1 MPEALSREASATRT
15 IVIYP
20 SLRGRLRSARDDH
33 SGLEE
38 AVSLAK
44 AIDLEVQDA
53 RILPVK
59 QPRPGTYLG
68 PGQVEELK
76 DQVSA
81 FSTDLV
87 FFDTALS
94 PVQQR
99 NLERR
104 LQTKVIDRTG
114 LILDIFGAR
123 AATREGVLQVEMA
136 ALTYQRSRLVRS
148 WTHLERQRGGLG
160 FVGGPGESQLEIDRR
175 LIGERISRLRRE
187 LDGVA
192 GMRGQH
198 RHARRKV
205 PWPTVAL
212 VGYTNAG
219 KSTLFNRLTGAG
231 VYADDRVFAT
241 LDPTMR
247 ALDLVSGQRVIL
259 SDTVGF
265 VSNLPSTLVASFR
278 ATLEEVTEASI
289 ILHVRDASHPDSEI
303 QAADVM
309 AVLQELGI
317 DERDRAERMLTVF
330 NKIDLL
336 DADDTARVHATVAR
350 STGTVA
356 ISAVTGT
363 GTGDLIDLIGRRIG
377 SARKVVEFSVPVG
390 DGAAIGFLYRR
401 GEVIE
406 RIDRDR
412 DVVLK
417 VGIGSK
423 DLGQFRKRF
432 AGAGYSNIGAC

>member
-192 GMRGQH
+192 G
-198 RHARRKV
+198 HARSASPR
-205 PWPTVAL
+205 TTQGSL
-212 VGYTNAG
+212 
-219 KSTLFNRLTGAG
+219 
-231 VYADDRVFAT
+231 AD
-241 LDPTMR
+241 
-247 ALDLVSGQRVIL
+247 SG
-259 SDTVGF
+259 
-265 VSNLPSTLVASFR
+265 
-278 ATLEEVTEASI
+278 
-289 ILHVRDASHPDSEI
+289 
-303 QAADVM
+303 
-309 AVLQELGI
+309 
-317 DERDRAERMLTVF
+317 
-330 NKIDLL
+330 
-336 DADDTARVHATVAR
+336 
-350 STGTVA
+350 
-356 ISAVTGT
+356 
-363 GTGDLIDLIGRRIG
+363 IGRLHQR
-377 SARKVVEFSVPVG
+377 RQVDPVQQA
-390 DGAAIGFLYRR
+390 DRR
-401 GEVIE
+401 
-406 RIDRDR
+406 RCLRR
-412 DVVLK
+412 
-417 VGIGSK
+417 
-423 DLGQFRKRF
+423 
-432 AGAGYSNIGAC
+432 